1 MLQHLS
7 VTESIIRASLG
18 RVFGAAQLEVRQ
30 GGRTLLS
37 QAYGWLDPETRDRPA
52 NQDTLFDLASVTK
65 LFVATAFMTLVE
77 EGRVGLDQLS
87 RRFCRS
93 SVECAR
99 FSPTR
104 IHLYQAAW

>member
-37 QAYGWLDPETRDRPA
+37 QAYG
-52 NQDTLFDLASVTK
+52 
-65 LFVATAFMTLVE
+65 
-77 EGRVGLDQLS
+77 
-87 RRFCRS
+87 
-93 SVECAR
+93 
-99 FSPTR
+99 
-104 IHLYQAAW
+104 